1 MRRESHHLATVLSLE
16 VRDAVTE
23 IAGPAPP
30 MLGVHRVHGP
40 GHHVAHRHL
49 PRAPGPNRPRILR
62 PRVDDRLVDRQYDP
76 RRLGRLV
83 QTVQHHPGLDNRDAG
98 GGANL
103 AAKGPLREFGVD
115 PVSQKPVVAKDGKFG
130 VYVTDGETNATVPR
144 GEDPMEIDF
153 DRAVELIADKIVILR
168 RTENLFVDEAVQD
181 QEVLVVQHFRHTFKH
196 DDFKAVQGLTFD
208 VYENEIFGLLGPNGA
223 GKTTT
228 VRILAT
234 LLSPDSGQAFVS
246 GIDVLKHPDEV
257 RKIIGL
263 SGQYAAVDE
272 TLTGWDNLI
281 MFGRLYH
288 LSAKAA
294 KDRAVELLEQFVLSD
309 AAKRPIRT
317 YSGGMRR
324 RLDLAASLIIRP
336 KVLFLDEPTTGL
348 DPRGRQDMWGVIDE
362 LVKGGV
368 TLLLTTQYLEEA
380 DHLADEIAV
389 IDHGKVIA
397 RGTSDSL
404 KRQVGGERLEIVVEN
419 EYVAAVTE
427 IVAKV
432 SGGAVNVDE
441 SMRQIS
447 APVTTGSKALI
458 EAAKMLDEK
467 GIHPLDIGLKRP
479 SLDDVFL
486 SLTGH
491 VAEEKVAEEELT
503 TKGRRRGK

>member
-1 MRRESHHLATVLSLE
+1 MKAVIAENLMKTYNKGSVQALDGLSLDVEEGTVL
-16 VRDAVTE
+16 
-23 IAGPAPP
+23 
-30 MLGVHRVHGP
+30 GV
-40 GHHVAHRHL
+40 
-49 PRAPGPNRPRILR
+49 
-62 PRVDDRLVDRQYDP
+62 
-76 RRLGRLV
+76 
-83 QTVQHHPGLDNRDAG
+83 
-98 GGANL
+98 
-103 AAKGPLREFGVD
+103 
-115 PVSQKPVVAKDGKFG
+115 
-130 VYVTDGETNATVPR
+130 
-144 GEDPMEIDF
+144 
-153 DRAVELIADKIVILR
+153 
-168 RTENLFVDEAVQD
+168 
-181 QEVLVVQHFRHTFKH
+181 
-196 DDFKAVQGLTFD
+196 
-208 VYENEIFGLLGPNGA
+208 LGPNGA

-234 LLSPDSGQAFVS
+234 LLSPDSGRANVA

-288 LSAKAA
+288 LSAKSASA
-294 KDRAVELLEQFVLSD
+294 RAVELLEQFRLTES
-309 AAKRPIRT
+309 AKRPIRT

-324 RLDLAASLIIRP
+324 RLDLAASLIVRP

-404 KRQVGGERLEIVVEN
+404 KKQVGGERLEIVVEN
-419 EYVAAVTE
+419 ENMAAVKE

-432 SGGAVNVDE
+432 SGSAINVDE
-441 SMRQIS
+441 GLRQIS

-458 EAAKMLDEK
+458 EAAKLLDEK

-486 SLTGH
+486 ALTGH
-491 VAEEKVAEEELT
+491 VAEEKKEDEIY
-503 TKGRRRGK
+503 G